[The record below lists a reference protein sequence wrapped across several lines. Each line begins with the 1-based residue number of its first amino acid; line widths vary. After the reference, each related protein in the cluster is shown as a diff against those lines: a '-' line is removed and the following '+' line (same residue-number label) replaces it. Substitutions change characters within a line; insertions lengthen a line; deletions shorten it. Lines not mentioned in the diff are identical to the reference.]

1 MAKPVKLTLDTF
13 DTSGCWKLLLL
24 VHAEHAAYPIVF
36 LLPGKE
42 TEGHDVAWKQTEFLP
57 FYADVREIPALRG
70 LDFFL
75 SHA

>member
-1 MAKPVKLTLDTF
+1 M
-13 DTSGCWKLLLL
+13 
-24 VHAEHAAYPIVF
+24 HAEHAAYPIVF

-70 LDFFL
+70 LEFVL